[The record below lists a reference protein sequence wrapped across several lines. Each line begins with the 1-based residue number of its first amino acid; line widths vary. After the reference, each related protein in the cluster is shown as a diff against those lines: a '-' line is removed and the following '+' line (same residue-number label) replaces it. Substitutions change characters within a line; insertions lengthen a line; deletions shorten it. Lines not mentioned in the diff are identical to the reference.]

1 MSGRIVQ
8 SGNGSSSAVASIFS
22 AHKLAQPQFYVARF
36 GDNHLDDRHCIVV
49 EQVFELKNM
58 GLLDPF
64 PLWTILPL
72 TVVLAV
78 LSVELGYRLA
88 RYRLQRDELE
98 KESPLGGMVG
108 ATLSL
113 LAFMLAFTFG
123 LAGSRFEARRQIL
136 LSESNAIGTTY
147 LRAAMLPEPMRTETR
162 NLLREYVDV
171 RLEGV
176 QQPGRLEQSLA
187 KSEEL
192 HNRLWS
198 AAVAA
203 AEKERTPMTSL
214 YVQSLNQVIDMH
226 ATRVM
231 AGLRSRVPAVIWIVL
246 YLLGFLVMVM
256 MGYQSGQASSRRS
269 LAAIPLIIGF
279 SLVFYLIADLD
290 RPGKG
295 MLQVSQQSMI
305 DLRNSMK

>member
-1 MSGRIVQ
+1 M
-8 SGNGSSSAVASIFS
+8 
-22 AHKLAQPQFYVARF
+22 
-36 GDNHLDDRHCIVV
+36 
-49 EQVFELKNM
+49 ELT

-72 TVVLAV
+72 TVVLGL
-78 LSVELGYRLA
+78 LSLELGHRLA
-88 RYRLQRDELE
+88 VYRQQRNQLE
-98 KESPLGGMVG
+98 KETSLGSMVG
-108 ATLSL
+108 STLGL

-123 LAGSRFEARRQIL
+123 LAGARFEDRRQIL
-136 LSESNAIGTTY
+136 LSEANAIGTTY

-162 NLLREYVDV
+162 ARLREYVDV

-176 QQPGRLEQSLA
+176 QQPGKLEQSV
-187 KSEEL
+187 SRSGEL
-192 HNRLWS
+192 HNQLWS
-198 AAVAA
+198 LAVAA

-214 YVQSLNQVIDMH
+214 YIQSLNQVIDMH
-226 ATRVM
+226 ATRIM

-246 YLLGFLVMVM
+246 YLLGFLAMVL
-256 MGYQSGQASSRRS
+256 MGYQSGLANSRRS
-269 LAAIPLIIGF
+269 IAAVVLILGF